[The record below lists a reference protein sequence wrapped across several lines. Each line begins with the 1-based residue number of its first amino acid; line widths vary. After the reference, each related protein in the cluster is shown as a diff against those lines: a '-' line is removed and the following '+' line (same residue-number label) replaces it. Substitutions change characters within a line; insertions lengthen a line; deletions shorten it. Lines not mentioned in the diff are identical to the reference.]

1 MSDLSILV
9 TGIGGDIGVNIV
21 RCLKESSHKAKIY
34 GCDADP
40 YAFGKNKV
48 IEFFQSPHAKRE
60 KEYFEFLKNV
70 VRAKN
75 IKYIYP
81 APEAEIEYFHQHRD
95 IGKELNAEVMINNN
109 MILDTFLDKYLTS
122 EFLKTQGLPYARSFL
137 MDQYRGELAYPLII
151 KKRRGSGSKLVLVV
165 KNDEEFDFY
174 KRKYANEDLIVQ
186 EYLGNPNEEYTLGV
200 FSDGQRSYCIPFRR
214 HLFSDVGVT
223 RLAELVVN
231 NKLEQLGHAVAK
243 ITKLA
248 GSLNIQLRKDGD
260 RYVPFEIN
268 PRVSGTAYVRHYF
281 GFRDVEWWLDIK
293 EKRQVQY
300 VPKYR
305 QGVAVRAISEVFYD
319 VC

>member
-1 MSDLSILV
+1 MRDLSILV

-21 RCLKESSHKAKIY
+21 KCLKESAYKAKIY

-60 KEYFEFLKNV
+60 KEYFEFLKKV

-75 IKYIYP
+75 INYIYP
-81 APEAEIEYFHQHRD
+81 APEAEIEYFHHHRD
-95 IGKELNAEVMINNN
+95 TGKQLNVEVMINNN

-122 EFLKTQGLPYARSFL
+122 EFLKEKGLPWARSFL
-137 MDQYRGELAYPLII
+137 MDQYRGELNYPLII

-165 KNDEEFDFY
+165 NNDEEFDFY
-174 KRKYANEDLIVQ
+174 KRKYAHEDLIVQ
-186 EYLGNPNEEYTLGV
+186 EYLGNPSEEYTLGV
-200 FSDGQRSYCIPFRR
+200 FSDGQQSYCIPFRR
-214 HLFSDVGVT
+214 HLFSDAGVT

-231 NKLEQLGHAVAK
+231 NKLEQLGRAVAK
-243 ITKLA
+243 VTKLA
-248 GSLNIQLRKDGD
+248 GSLNIQLRKTGD

-268 PRVSGTAYVRHYF
+268 PRVSGTAYVRHCF
-281 GFRDVEWWLDIK
+281 GFRDVEWWLDMK
-293 EKRQVQY
+293 EKKQIQY
-300 VPKYR
+300 TPKYR

-319 VC
+319 MC